1 MYSIT
6 EFTEKIKLIRDPVYG
21 FIEVPE
27 EFLPVLDHKLV
38 QRLRWISQLPLEQ
51 LVYPSAQHSRFEH
64 SIGVM
69 YLSMQVAM
77 TLIKDNYSWEKI
89 EFAFEKEFELSS
101 LKKEDR
107 KKFFVFCAGIC
118 GLLHDLGHA
127 PFSHTLEDAICY
139 TQKDISYHHETV
151 TFFVAKKVLEDYNL
165 YDRLLAKTVL
175 TVLNKSLGEDN
186 ISPLKKILRSI
197 IDGVIDSDKG
207 DYLLRDSYHCGV
219 GYGHYDLERLWR
231 HVRIT
236 SDWKLGITEKG
247 AVEAWNLRLARFK
260 MYKNVYK
267 HHVRN
272 ITDALLID
280 ILSKSFDYLDE
291 EKIKDI
297 LPTFQLT
304 SAELT
309 EEEILRF
316 SLWTDNE
323 ILRKLTELQ
332 GETIKSEVE
341 NFMKRR
347 LPGRFLSLFL
357 EEFGIAEKKK
367 EEILRIKEI
376 LKSLEKEK
384 GYLILFLVNK
394 EILPPVFTE
403 DVQRDLLVVMDN
415 GEEIPLAEYLSFS
428 VKDEDL
434 EKYATPRLV
443 LEIFVERN
451 ASSELKDIIRQSLK
465 ENLLKE

>member
-6 EFTEKIKLIRDPVYG
+6 EFTEKIKLIRDPIYG

-27 EFLPVLDHKLV
+27 DFLPILDHKLV

-69 YLSMQVAM
+69 HLSMQVAM
-77 TLIKDNYSWEKI
+77 TLIKDSYSWEKI
-89 EFAFEKEFELSS
+89 ELAFDKEFELSS
-101 LKKEDR
+101 LEEEKR
-107 KKFFVFCAGIC
+107 KKFFVLCAGIS

-127 PFSHTLEDAICY
+127 PFSHTLEDAIYY
-139 TQKDISYHHETV
+139 TQRDVFYNHETV
-151 TFFVAKKVLEDYNL
+151 TFFVGKKVLEGYNL
-165 YDRLLAKTVL
+165 YNELLAKTVL
-175 TVLNKSLGEDN
+175 AVLNKSLSEDD

-219 GYGHYDLERLWR
+219 NYGHYDFERLWR
-231 HVRIT
+231 HIRIT
-236 SDWKLGITEKG
+236 SDWKLGVTEKG
-247 AVEAWNLRLARFK
+247 AVETWNLRLARFR

-280 ILSKSFDYLDE
+280 ILSKSFDNFSE
-291 EKIKDI
+291 EEIRDI
-297 LPTFQLT
+297 LPTFQLV
-304 SAELT
+304 SAGLT

-323 ILRKLTELQ
+323 ILRKLTEIQ
-332 GETIKSEVE
+332 GETVRSEVE
-341 NFMKRR
+341 SFMKRK
-347 LPGRFLSLFL
+347 LPSRFLSLFL

-367 EEILRIKEI
+367 DEILKIREV
-376 LKSLEKEK
+376 LKSLEEEK
-384 GYLILFLVNK
+384 DYLILFLVNK
-394 EILPPVFTE
+394 ENLPPVFTE
-403 DVQRDLLVVMDN
+403 DVQRDLLVVMDS
-415 GEEIPLAEYLSFS
+415 GEEISVAEFLNFS

-443 LEIFVERN
+443 LEVFAER
-451 ASSELKDIIRQSLK
+451 STPGELRKMIQQRLK
-465 ENLLKE
+465 ESLL